1 MECHNLLF
9 ELSHPERLKILSY
22 LKVESMKLSQI
33 SKKSNISTPE
43 MLRHIDRLNNARLVS
58 KKADGSYVLTPFGYL
73 VLSFIPAMNLL
84 SKNVEYFSTHN
95 FSPVP
100 NELIQ
105 RIGELSNIEL
115 ETGAMH
121 VFHRVE
127 NVLSEADK
135 YMWIMTPQI
144 LINTVPIIKE
154 RMKNEVE
161 FRIITPKGYKP
172 PSDFQPIKQMNVLE
186 KTLNK
191 VEITIIATDKYSG
204 IAFPDLSGKMDYSI
218 GIGGND
224 LKIRKWI
231 KDLFEFYWEQ
241 AISI

>member
-1 MECHNLLF
+1 MSISFSGSELINLAIGI
-9 ELSHPERLKILSY
+9 ERRGIAFY
-22 LKVESMKLSQI
+22 DIMT
-33 SKKSNISTPE
+33 KSTE
-43 MLRHIDRLNNARLVS
+43 NAAASDV
-58 KKADGSYVLTPFGYL
+58 FHYL
-73 VLSFIPAMNLL
+73 VDM
-84 SKNVEYFSTHN
+84 ERQH
-95 FSPVP
+95 
-100 NELIQ
+100 IQ
-105 RIGELSNIEL
+105 IFQV
-115 ETGAMH
+115 M
-121 VFHRVE
+121 
-127 NVLSEADK
+127 LSEADK

-144 LINTVPIIKE
+144 LINTVPIIKK

-172 PSDFQPIKQMNVLE
+172 PSDFQPIKEMNLLE

-204 IAFPDLSGKMDYSI
+204 IALPDLSGKMDYSI

-231 KDLFEFYWEQ
+231 KDLFEFYWDQ